1 MLGFRNLKEKLEKK
15 ERYQNN
21 ISLEAKHPEEKSP
34 EAKMDAKLYHLHI
47 FSHIFLL
54 KVAIYNDGKIFVYLF
69 PSILYSFLLDY
80 DDRKVKGCQI

>member
-1 MLGFRNLKEKLEKK
+1 MGFRNLKEKLEKK

-69 PSILYSFLLDY
+69 PFILFFILVGL
-80 DDRKVKGCQI
+80 

>member
-1 MLGFRNLKEKLEKK
+1 MLEKK

-54 KVAIYNDGKIFVYLF
+54 KVAINNGGKIFVYLF
-69 PSILYSFLLDY
+69 PSILLSFWLDC
-80 DDRKVKGCQI
+80 DDRKVKG

>member
-69 PSILYSFLLDY
+69 PSILLSFWLDY
-80 DDRKVKGCQI
+80 DDRKIKGYQI

>member
-69 PSILYSFLLDY
+69 PFILFFILVGL
-80 DDRKVKGCQI
+80 

>member
-1 MLGFRNLKEKLEKK
+1 MGFRNLKEKLEKK

-69 PSILYSFLLDY
+69 PFILVLFS
-80 DDRKVKGCQI
+80 

>member
-1 MLGFRNLKEKLEKK
+1 MVGFRDLKEKLEKK

-69 PSILYSFLLDY
+69 PSILVLFCLV
-80 DDRKVKGCQI
+80 RFF

>member
-1 MLGFRNLKEKLEKK
+1 MLGFRNHQENLEKK

-47 FSHIFLL
+47 FSHIFLSS
-54 KVAIYNDGKIFVYLF
+54 KSSNIE
-69 PSILYSFLLDY
+69 
-80 DDRKVKGCQI
+80 